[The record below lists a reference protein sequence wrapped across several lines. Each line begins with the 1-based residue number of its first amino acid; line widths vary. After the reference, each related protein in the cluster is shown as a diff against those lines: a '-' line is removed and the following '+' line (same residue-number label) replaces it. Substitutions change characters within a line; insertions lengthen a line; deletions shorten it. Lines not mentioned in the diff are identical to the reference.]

1 MKRKLDQDDIPVEAP
16 NEAEAPHQNISGF
29 AGLKLDARLLRAI
42 IKEKYSEPTQVQAQA
57 IPLAL
62 AGKDVLG
69 IDFPLRK
76 K

>member
-1 MKRKLDQDDIPVEAP
+1 MKRKLDQDDLPVEAS
-16 NEAEAPHQNISGF
+16 NEAEATHQDISGF
-29 AGLKLDARLLRAI
+29 ADLKLDARLLRAI
-42 IKEKYSEPTQVQAQA
+42 IKEKYLEPTQVQALA

-69 IDFPLRK
+69 LDFPLRK